1 MRFIYNR
8 AFRQYEHILGIFM
21 YIGKPPRASRVSS
34 FTNHLALWALSRTHW
49 RPICHLGSMHHGRSP
64 FSQRRPSLITAT
76 FWVLLSASAMM
87 AFAFALHRAYA
98 TWGLRRRP
106 WAFACLG
113 GAGEGFLHNPCRLFL
128 IWFTTLVFS
137 GRMGTQPPRLIC
149 LCPNNLYFPVLIRLY
164 FVKAWV
170 CASLNYP
177 LLLCS

>member
-1 MRFIYNR
+1 MGL
-8 AFRQYEHILGIFM
+8 ILH
-21 YIGKPPRASRVSS
+21 PLEAHS
-34 FTNHLALWALSRTHW
+34 A
-49 RPICHLGSMHHGRSP
+49 ICHLGSMRHGRSP
-64 FSQRRPSLITAT
+64 FSRRTPSLIPAAS
-76 FWVLLSASAMM
+76 WVLLSASAMM

-98 TWGLRRRP
+98 TRGLRRRP

-128 IWFTTLVFS
+128 IWFTTLVFC